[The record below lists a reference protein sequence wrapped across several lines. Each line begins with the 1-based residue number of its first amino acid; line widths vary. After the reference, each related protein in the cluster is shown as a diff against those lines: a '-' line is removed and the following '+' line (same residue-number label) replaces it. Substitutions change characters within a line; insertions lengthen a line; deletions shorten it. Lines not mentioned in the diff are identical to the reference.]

1 VSRSHD
7 SKAGSGT
14 LSAKGLEENTIAVII
29 PSFTTNA
36 IVAISPSFFLHFIND
51 YFFFDFFIYFK
62 FQCNCK
68 SLNSTT
74 LIVN

>member
-36 IVAISPSFFLHFIND
+36 IVAISPSFFFAL
-51 YFFFDFFIYFK
+51 Y
-62 FQCNCK
+62 
-68 SLNSTT
+68 
-74 LIVN
+74 